1 MYALTLRNTTD
12 RPCLLHRAIEGIKTF
27 AASEYIEK
35 KTNTKLSNSKKAKI
49 RADAESGL
57 YTVKQVADMHGTTSP
72 TVQKNC
78 GPNAKFIVNRL
89 KPSKIKRIKK
99 LHAEGMTPHEIA
111 TFLRI
116 SKSSAYLYAT
126 GQRG

>member
-27 AASEYIEK
+27 AAAEYIEK
-35 KTNTKLSNSKKAKI
+35 KTNTKLSNSKKVKI

-57 YTVKQVADMHGTTSP
+57 YTVQGVATKNKTTCP
-72 TVQKNC
+72 TVKKHC
-78 GPNAKFIVNRL
+78 GPNADFRVTAL